1 MYILPFSPKAF
12 FWYLAYVSGIP
23 RVLDHLLDPEAR
35 GFSWG
40 WTCHCALNS
49 ALDHSNPTS
58 LSFSHRRCDSWL
70 WYWHHQN
77 SPCCEFEVHR
87 WMLIFDLDEMVF
99 PPVIIPPH
107 IQCVPP
113 VQNLAP
119 NLFPARESTQCT
131 SLFWI
136 ACNKLLSVIDYHHS

>member
-1 MYILPFSPKAF
+1 MYSL
-12 FWYLAYVSGIP
+12 LIP
-23 RVLDHLLDPEAR
+23 RPSFNILLLFQAYPEYLITYLIQKPEGSAEGELATVPWIQLLTTLIQQVSVFHTVAVIHGFDIDTIRTLPAVSLRSLD
-35 GFSWG
+35 GM
-40 WTCHCALNS
+40 
-49 ALDHSNPTS
+49 
-58 LSFSHRRCDSWL
+58 
-70 WYWHHQN
+70 
-77 SPCCEFEVHR
+77 
-87 WMLIFDLDEMVF
+87 MLIFDLDEMVF